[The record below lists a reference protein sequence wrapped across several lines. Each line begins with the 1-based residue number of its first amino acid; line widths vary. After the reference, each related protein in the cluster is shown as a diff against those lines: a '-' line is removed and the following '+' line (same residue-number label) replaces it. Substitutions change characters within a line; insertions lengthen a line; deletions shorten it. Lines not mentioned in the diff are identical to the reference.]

1 MTTKERELLTKTAD
15 TANKTDSMKV
25 LVLNAGSSSIKYQLF
40 DVTQK
45 EVLAKG
51 MVAKIGMADAYLSN
65 KRIDGDEV
73 RLEGE
78 ILDHQAG
85 IEYVLGV
92 LVSEKHGSLKAME
105 EIDAV
110 GHRVVHGGESFQDSA
125 LINQQVIEKIKAC
138 VSLAPLHNPP
148 NLKGIEA
155 VSDFLPDTPQVAVF
169 DTAFHQTMPESAYM
183 YAIPYSLYK
192 KYGLR
197 RYGFHGTS
205 HHYVSRRACE
215 IVGADYQEQKIIT
228 CHLGNGASITAI
240 NQGKSVDTSMGL
252 TPVEGMIM
260 GTRSGD
266 LDLGVLTY
274 IIDKEE
280 LGVKEA
286 NTLINKHSGIL
297 GISGVSSDM
306 REVEK
311 AAGEGNSRA
320 SLALEMYD
328 YRIVKY
334 IGSYTAAM
342 SGVNMI
348 VFTGGI
354 GENDDRVRASV
365 CKRFGYLG
373 LEFDAD
379 KNKGLRGEE
388 AIISK
393 KSSKVKVLVVPTN
406 EELVI
411 AQETVKVYNQIK
423 DWLKAD

>member
-1 MTTKERELLTKTAD
+1 MI
-15 TANKTDSMKV
+15 V
-25 LVLNAGSSSIKYQLF
+25 LVINSGSSSIKYQLF
-40 DVTQK
+40 DVEK
-45 EVLAKG
+45 KKVLAKG
-51 MVAKIGMADAYLSN
+51 MVDKIGMADASLTNNRS
-65 KRIDGDEV
+65 DGDEV
-73 RLEGE
+73 KLTGE
-78 ILDHQAG
+78 IVDHQAG

-92 LVSEKHGSLKAME
+92 LISEKHGSVSSLQ

-110 GHRVVHGGESFQDSA
+110 GHRVVHGGESFQSSA
-125 LINQQVIEKIKAC
+125 LINELVIKKIEEC
-138 VSLAPLHNPP
+138 VPLAPLHNPP
-148 NLKGIEA
+148 NLKGIYA
-155 VSDFLPDTPQVAVF
+155 VTELMPDTPQIAVF
-169 DTAFHQTMPESAYM
+169 DTAFHQTMPKYAYM

-215 IVGADYQEQKIIT
+215 IVGVDYHTQKIIT

-240 NQGKSVDTSMGL
+240 SHGKSVDTSMGL

-306 REVEK
+306 REVE
-311 AAGEGNSRA
+311 RA
-320 SLALEMYD
+320 SDDGNNRARLALEMYD
-328 YRIVKY
+328 YRIIKY
-334 IGSYTAAM
+334 IGSYAAAM
-342 SGVNMI
+342 SGVDII

-354 GENDDRVRASV
+354 GENADRVREAV
-365 CKRFGYLG
+365 CKKFGYLG
-373 LEFDAD
+373 LEFDAE
-379 KNKGLRGEE
+379 KNQGLRSKE

-393 KSSKVKVLVVPTN
+393 PNSKIKVLVVPTN

-411 AQETVKVYNQIK
+411 AQETMKVLEGIK
-423 DWLKAD
+423 EKTGF

>member
-1 MTTKERELLTKTAD
+1 MI
-15 TANKTDSMKV
+15 V

-40 DVTQK
+40 DMDSMV
-45 EVLAKG
+45 VIAKG
-51 MVAKIGMADAYLSN
+51 LVDKIGMADSALVN
-65 KRIDGDEV
+65 KRMDGDEV
-73 RLEGE
+73 KLEGE
-78 ILDHQAG
+78 IVDHQAG

-92 LVSEKHGSLKAME
+92 LISEKHGSVGSLE

-110 GHRVVHGGESFQDSA
+110 GHRVVHGGESFHASVM
-125 LINQQVIEKIKAC
+125 INEQIVEKIEEC

-148 NLKGIEA
+148 NLKGIYSITE
-155 VSDFLPDTPQVAVF
+155 LMPDTPQVAVF
-169 DTAFHQTMPESAYM
+169 DTAFHQTMPKSAYM

-205 HHYVSRRACE
+205 HHFVSKRACE
-215 IVGADYQEQKIIT
+215 IVGVDYQSQKIIT

-240 NQGKSVDTSMGL
+240 DHGKSVDTSMGL

-266 LDLGVLTY
+266 LDLGVLMY
-274 IIDKEE
+274 IIEKEE

-311 AAGEGNSRA
+311 ASDDGNDRA
-320 SLALEMYD
+320 RLSLDMYH
-328 YRIVKY
+328 YRIIKY
-334 IGSYTAAM
+334 IGSYSAAM
-342 SGVNMI
+342 NGVDMI

-354 GENDDRVRASV
+354 GENASRVREAV
-365 CKRFGYLG
+365 CIKFGYIG
-373 LEFDAD
+373 LEFDME
-379 KNKGLRGEE
+379 KNNGLRSKE

-393 KSSKVKVLVVPTN
+393 PNSKVKVLVVPTN

-411 AQETVKVYNQIK
+411 AEETVKVFEAEK
-423 DWLKAD
+423 SR

>member
-1 MTTKERELLTKTAD
+1 MI
-15 TANKTDSMKV
+15 V

-40 DVTQK
+40 DTERK
-45 EVLAKG
+45 EVIAKG
-51 MVAKIGMADAYLSN
+51 IVDRIGMGNSSLTN
-65 KRIDGDEV
+65 KRNDGDKV
-73 RLEGE
+73 TLEGE
-78 ILDHQAG
+78 ILDHQSG

-92 LVSEKHGSLKAME
+92 LISKNHGSLNLLD

-110 GHRVVHGGESFQDSA
+110 GHRVVHGGESFHDSA
-125 LINQQVIEKIKAC
+125 LITEEIIDKIEEL

-155 VSDFLPDTPQVAVF
+155 IGELMPGKPQVAVF
-169 DTAFHQTMPESAYM
+169 DTAFHQTMPKSSYM
-183 YAIPYSLYK
+183 YAIPYSLYI

-205 HHYVSRRACE
+205 HQFVSKRACE
-215 IVGADYQEQKIIT
+215 IVGVGYKTQKIIT

-240 NQGKSVDTSMGL
+240 KHGKSVDTSMGL

-274 IIDKEE
+274 IIEKEE
-280 LGVKEA
+280 IGVKEA

-306 REVEK
+306 REVEQ
-311 AAGEGNSRA
+311 AAADGHERA
-320 SLALEMYD
+320 QLSLDMYH
-328 YRIVKY
+328 YRIIKY
-334 IGSYTAAM
+334 IGSYSAAM
-342 SGVNMI
+342 NGVDMI

-354 GENDDRVRASV
+354 GENGDGTREAV
-365 CKRFGYLG
+365 CERFGYIG
-373 LEFDAD
+373 LDFDYNA
-379 KNKGLRGEE
+379 NKGLRSKE

-393 KSSKVKVLVVPTN
+393 PDSKVKVLVVPTN

-411 AQETVKVYNQIK
+411 AQETVKVFEK
-423 DWLKAD
+423 SKKR

>member
-1 MTTKERELLTKTAD
+1 MI
-15 TANKTDSMKV
+15 V

-40 DVTQK
+40 HVGRK

-51 MVAKIGMADAYLSN
+51 IVDKIGMADASLIN

-73 RLEGE
+73 KLEGE
-78 ILDHQAG
+78 IIDHQAG

-92 LVSEKHGSLKAME
+92 LISEKHGSIKSLD
-105 EIDAV
+105 EIGAV
-110 GHRVVHGGESFQDSA
+110 GHRVVHGGESFHSSV
-125 LINQQVIEKIKAC
+125 LINDQVVKKIEEC
-138 VSLAPLHNPP
+138 VPLAPLHNPP
-148 NLKGIEA
+148 NLKGIYA
-155 VSDFLPDTPQVAVF
+155 VTDLMPETPQVAVF
-169 DTAFHQTMPESAYM
+169 DTAFHQTMPKSAYM

-215 IVGADYQEQKIIT
+215 ITGDNYHTQKIIT
-228 CHLGNGASITAI
+228 CHLGNGGSITAI
-240 NQGKSVDTSMGL
+240 NHGKSMDTSMGL

-280 LGVKEA
+280 LNVNEA

-306 REVEK
+306 REVE
-311 AAGEGNSRA
+311 RA
-320 SLALEMYD
+320 SDDGNNRARLALEMYD
-328 YRIVKY
+328 YKIIKY
-334 IGSYTAAM
+334 IGSYSAAM
-342 SGVNMI
+342 NGVDMI
-348 VFTGGI
+348 VFAGGI
-354 GENDDRVRASV
+354 GENADRVREAI
-365 CKRFGYLG
+365 CKNFGYLG
-373 LEFDAD
+373 LEFDSE
-379 KNKGLRGEE
+379 KNKGLRSKE

-393 KSSKVKVLVVPTN
+393 PDSKVKVLVVPTN

-411 AQETVKVYNQIK
+411 AQETVKVINNIK
-423 DWLKAD
+423 DLLKT